1 MEEKIILWWV
11 GKIWNNLQ
19 IHYGRFFDNPQF
31 DLNFWN
37 AKMILNQHVKFSKSW
52 NPRIQLG
59 LLERVGGSQKHEDY
73 YTIFSYTHAHVGVR
87 FQVTQPQ
94 L

>member
-1 MEEKIILWWV
+1 
-11 GKIWNNLQ
+11 
-19 IHYGRFFDNPQF
+19 
-31 DLNFWN
+31 
-37 AKMILNQHVKFSKSW
+37 MIPNQHVKFSKSW

-59 LLERVGGSQKHEDY
+59 LLEKVGGSQKHEHY
-73 YTIFSYTHAHVGVR
+73 YSIFSYTHAHVGVR